1 MLCDRHHSHALA
13 NLARSVGEKGNG
25 VDERLDKLYREHPDR
40 FVASRNQLAK
50 ELRTGGNRDEA
61 DRIRRLRRPSVAAW
75 LINRMALSS
84 PRPLEEFAQAS
95 RRLEEAQRRALDGDD
110 DAVAEWRVA
119 AAGQREANAAVVETA
134 AGLAR
139 DSDRPANPRVLELI
153 TETLQAA
160 AVDADLRERVMR
172 GRLEREQAATTLG
185 TPAVAPRR
193 RRDAVVA
200 KRRDV
205 AQARRELE
213 RLRQELEEATE
224 REERLRESVDRTT
237 ETLRQEKARLAEAK
251 RETSKLRRGVNAA
264 KRRAK

>member
-1 MLCDRHHSHALA
+1 
-13 NLARSVGEKGNG
+13 VGEKGNG
-25 VDERLDKLYREHPDR
+25 VDERLDELYREHPDR

-50 ELRTGGNRDEA
+50 ELRTGGNGDEA
-61 DRIRRLRRPSVAAW
+61 DRVRKLRRPSVAAW
-75 LINRMALSS
+75 LINRTALSS
-84 PRPLEEFAQAS
+84 PKPLEEFAEAS

-119 AAGQREANAAVVETA
+119 AAGQRQANAAVVETA

-139 DSDRPANPRVLELI
+139 ESDRPATARVLELV

-185 TPAVAPRR
+185 TPAVATAR
-193 RRDAVVA
+193 RRDPGAA
-200 KRRDV
+200 KRRGAV
-205 AQARRELE
+205 QARRELE
-213 RLRQELEEATE
+213 RLRQELDEVAE

-237 ETLRQEKARLAEAK
+237 ETLRQERARLAEAR
-251 RETSKLRRGVNAA
+251 RETSKLRRRVNAA
-264 KRRAK
+264 ERRAK